1 MRIRLQHLTKRYDQS
16 LAIDRLDLEV
26 EPGEFLVVLGP
37 SGSGKT
43 TALRLIAGLEEP
55 DEGEI
60 WMGERNVTRLPPR
73 ARDVA
78 MVFQSYALYP
88 HLTVAENIA
97 FPLRVR
103 KLGEAEARR
112 RVQEAAAKL
121 GLEGKLERRPRALS
135 GGERQRVAL
144 ARAIVRQPNA
154 FLMDEP
160 LSNLDAQLRLETRA
174 ELKRLQHELRATTVY
189 VTHDQ
194 AEAMTLAHRVAV
206 MAAGRLQQVDTPANV
221 YNHPANRFVAG
232 FVGSPPMNLLDGRA
246 DSQARGIALNGAVW
260 PLRDEAA
267 RASDPT
273 APRAGAAGTPWD
285 RLGRRERVVLGIRP
299 EHVQVSSHERL
310 GAVPGRVYVSEPAGN
325 ENVVVV
331 RLGEQMLT
339 ARVPAEVELDYD
351 QPVWVSAA
359 AERMHFFE
367 PDTGKAI

>member
-1 MRIRLQHLTKRYDQS
+1 MVKLRIRLSQLTKRYDEQM
-16 LAIDRLDLEV
+16 AVDHLDLEV
-26 EPGEFLVVLGP
+26 SPAEFLVVLGP
-37 SGSGKT
+37 SGCGKT
-43 TALRLIAGLEEP
+43 TTLRLIAGLEEP

-60 WMGERNVTRLPPR
+60 WLGERNVTRLPPR

-103 KLGEAEARR
+103 KVPTGEAAR
-112 RVQEAAAKL
+112 RVQEAATKL
-121 GLEGKLERRPRALS
+121 GLEGLLERRPRTLS

-144 ARAIVRQPNA
+144 ARAIVREPNA

-160 LSNLDAQLRLETRA
+160 LSNLDAQLRLETRG

-194 AEAMTLAHRVAV
+194 AEAMTMAHRVAV
-206 MAAGRLQQVDTPANV
+206 MAGGLLQQVDTPANV

-232 FVGSPPMNLLDGRA
+232 FLGSPPMNLLEGRA
-246 DSQARGIALNGAVW
+246 DLQARAISLDGAVW
-260 PLRDEAA
+260 DLGED
-267 RASDPT
+267 
-273 APRAGAAGTPWD
+273 AGQALD
-285 RLGRRERVVLGIRP
+285 RLRGREQVVLGLRP
-299 EHVQVSSHERL
+299 EHVRL
-310 GAVPGRVYVSEPAGN
+310 WSEARPGAVPGRVYVSEPVGN

-331 RLGEQMLT
+331 RLGRQMLT
-339 ARVPAEVELDYD
+339 ARVSAELELDYD
-351 QPVWVSAA
+351 QAVWVSAA

-367 PDTGKAI
+367 PETGQAI